1 MTLVGIPKV
10 EQDAIFATVAAVLHL
25 GNIEF
30 APTADAEASQPKDE
44 TSSRHLA
51 AAANLLG
58 VKADGLGRSLT
69 TRTRHTVD
77 GVLPALP
84 GG

>member
-30 APTADAEASQPKDE
+30 VPATDAEASQLKDE
-44 TSSRHLA
+44 AAKAHLA
-51 AAANLLG
+51 AAALLLS
-58 VKADGLGRSLT
+58 VRPEGLNHALS
-69 TRTRHTVD
+69 TRTRHTID
-77 GVLPALP
+77 GGRSCPYP
-84 GG
+84 